1 MTALVAEKFATVEDY
16 LQSLAPEVR
25 SAVEDVRAAIHQAA
39 PGADEVISYNIPT
52 LRRDG
57 RSVVHF
63 AGWKGHVSLYP
74 MPDGDADLERDLA
87 PYSSGK
93 GTLKFPLA
101 ETIPLELV
109 RRAVT
114 QLDQKT

>member
-1 MTALVAEKFATVEDY
+1 VTAVAEKFASVEDY
-16 LQSLAPEVR
+16 VESLAPEVR
-25 SAVEDVRAAIHQAA
+25 TALEEVRATIREAA
-39 PGADEVISYNIPT
+39 PGGDEVITYNIPT

-57 RSVVHF
+57 RPVVHF

-74 MPDGDADLERDLA
+74 MPDGDADLVRDLA

-101 ETIPLELV
+101 DPMPLELV
-109 RRAVT
+109 RRVVVE
-114 QLDQKT
+114 LDRRT

>member
-1 MTALVAEKFATVEDY
+1 MAAKFATVEDY

-25 SAVEDVRAAIHQAA
+25 SALEDVRGAIREAA
-39 PGADEVISYNIPT
+39 PGGDEVISYNIPT
-52 LRRDG
+52 LKREG

-93 GTLKFPLA
+93 GTLKFPLV
-101 ETIPLELV
+101 EPMPLELV
-109 RRAVT
+109 RRVVAE
-114 QLDQKT
+114 LDRKT